1 MLKKMKKVKNL
12 ITVLCVK
19 VAIIAR
25 LWIKS
30 EDLQNK
36 FKFFETLTQIIGF
49 IRIKIFFFLQPNQI
63 NKTYY
68 SVIC

>member
-1 MLKKMKKVKNL
+1 MMLKKMKKVKNL
-12 ITVLCVK
+12 ITVLCVM

-36 FKFFETLTQIIGF
+36 FKLL
-49 IRIKIFFFLQPNQI
+49 IKHI
-63 NKTYY
+63 N
-68 SVIC
+68 